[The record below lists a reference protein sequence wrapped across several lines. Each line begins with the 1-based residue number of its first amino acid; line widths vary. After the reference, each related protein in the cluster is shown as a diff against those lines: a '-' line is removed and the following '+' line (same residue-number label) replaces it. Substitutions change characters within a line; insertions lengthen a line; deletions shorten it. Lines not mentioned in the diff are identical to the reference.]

1 MYKKYKKIFNGL
13 KKIKQKF
20 NSLSPSLKFLFLVIL
35 IYLSVLIFN
44 FTFFIISLNRFIDLA
59 IRVLP
64 SILGTFV
71 LIFIFNY
78 VLTDQR
84 IKRYLIGKASWK
96 KYFLVVSLGILS
108 AGPIYAWY
116 PFLADLKEQ
125 GFKNGLISIFLYNR
139 AIKLPFIPIIIYYF
153 SLKFVILLTVLMI
166 IFSIM
171 NGMIINKFIRPIAQ

>member
-1 MYKKYKKIFNGL
+1 MR
-13 KKIKQKF
+13 KIKQKF
-20 NSLSPSLKFLFLVIL
+20 NNLSLSLSLKFLILVIL
-35 IYLSVLIFN
+35 IYLIILIFN
-44 FTFFIISLNRFIDLA
+44 FTFFIISLEKFIDL
-59 IRVLP
+59 IIKILP
-64 SILGTFV
+64 SILGMFV
-71 LIFIFNY
+71 LIFVFNY
-78 VLTDQR
+78 ILTDQK
-84 IKRYLIGKASWK
+84 IKRYLIGKSSWK

-139 AIKLPFIPIIIYYF
+139 AIKLPFIPMIIYYF

-171 NGMIINKFIRPIAQ
+171 NGMIINKLVKN

>member
-1 MYKKYKKIFNGL
+1 MNFMKR
-13 KKIKQKF
+13 IKQKF
-20 NSLSPSLKFLFLVIL
+20 NSLSSNLKFLILVIS
-35 IYLSVLIFN
+35 IYLIVLIFN
-44 FTFFIISLNRFIDLA
+44 FTFFLISLDRFINLA
-59 IRVLP
+59 IRILP

-78 VLTDQR
+78 VLTDKR
-84 IKRYLIGKASWK
+84 IKRYLISESGWK
-96 KYFLVVSLGILS
+96 KYFLVVGLGILS

-166 IFSIM
+166 IFSIV
-171 NGMIINKFIRPIAQ
+171 NGIIINKLVKN